1 MRLLGDPVAPECLP
15 TTTPTTTSTTEA
27 ATMVPQQTSSSAL
40 LSHHHHL
47 QTHHSSDVHLVDG
60 VTMET
65 LIAVVTG
72 ALVVLTILVIIIV
85 ALVVRKQ
92 NYLKKC
98 SRSEDYILHS
108 EEPIL
113 PPNIPVPPPM
123 PPSPL
128 YNPEEYKNS
137 TKGDVPMMTSIPLG
151 NPVWLDEIQSNPL
164 FSRQKHKF
172 RESGALA
179 EEAIPLRS
187 ISGEKYFK
195 ALAIKV
201 YFKSLIAN
209 TSNFAV

>member
-1 MRLLGDPVAPECLP
+1 
-15 TTTPTTTSTTEA
+15 
-27 ATMVPQQTSSSAL
+27 
-40 LSHHHHL
+40 
-47 QTHHSSDVHLVDG
+47 
-60 VTMET
+60 MET

-151 NPVWLDEIQSNPL
+151 NPVWLDEIQNNPL

-195 ALAIKV
+195 ALAIKA
-201 YFKSLIAN
+201 YFKRPDCKYLKFCCLRILKYV
-209 TSNFAV
+209 FWL